1 MIRSLQHPSKGS
13 WGSVLRSMSE
23 AGLEPLLDDCGSVV
37 KVESSATF
45 TEYQHTI
52 VPMLNSLIDLITDKS
67 KITWADGHMSWMS
80 SIRRG
85 RVWTVAID
93 LTKEEHQ

>member
-1 MIRSLQHPSKGS
+1 
-13 WGSVLRSMSE
+13 MSE

-37 KVESSATF
+37 RVESSATF
-45 TEYQHTI
+45 MEYDQTI
-52 VPMLNSLIDLITDKS
+52 VPMLNSLTDLITDKS
-67 KITWADGHMSWMS
+67 RITWSDGHISWMS
-80 SIRRG
+80 AIRRG